1 MFPDTRL
8 RRLRRNEN
16 LRGLLR
22 ENAVTMDDLIYPIFV
37 EEGIEMPIPINSM
50 PGVVREPEATLT
62 ARVQEIADQGIKAI
76 MLFGVSRHKDA
87 NGSDTMKTDG
97 LLARMIRTAKA
108 AGTDMT
114 IFADICFCEYTDH
127 GHCGVMSGEML
138 DNDAT
143 LENLAKQSVVAAAA
157 GADLIAP
164 SGMIDGMVM
173 AIRSGLDE
181 AGFQDI
187 PIMSYSTK
195 FASSFYGPFR
205 EAAGTSLQGDRK
217 TYQMDPANGRE
228 GLRES
233 FEDMDEG
240 ADILMVKPGL
250 PYLDVIARLRDN
262 LTMPIAAYQVS
273 GEYAMIKFAGQADAI
288 DEDKVIMESL
298 IAFKRAG
305 ADLIMTYF
313 APRVAELLNQKA

>member
-1 MFPDTRL
+1 
-8 RRLRRNEN
+8 
-16 LRGLLR
+16 
-22 ENAVTMDDLIYPIFV
+22 MDDLIYPIFV
-37 EEGIEMPIPINSM
+37 EEDIEAPVPISSM
-50 PGVVREPEATLT
+50 PGISREPESMLAE
-62 ARVQEIADQGIKAI
+62 RVHELADRGIKAL
-76 MLFGVSRHKDA
+76 MLFGVSRNKDA
-87 NGSDTMKTDG
+87 QGSDTWDNNG
-97 LLARMIRTAKA
+97 LLARMIRTAKE
-108 AGTDMT
+108 AGSNMT

-127 GHCGVMSGEML
+127 GHCGVMDGDYL
-138 DNDAT
+138 NNDAT
-143 LENLAKQSVVAAAA
+143 LDNLAKQAVIAAKS
-157 GADLIAP
+157 GADIVAP

-173 AIRSGLDE
+173 AIRAGLDD
-181 AGFQDI
+181 AGYQHI

-205 EAAGTSLQGDRK
+205 EAAGSSLQGDRK

-233 FEDMDEG
+233 YEDMDEG

-262 LTMPIAAYQVS
+262 LMLPIAAYQVS
-273 GEYAMIKFAGQADAI
+273 GEYSMIKFAGQAGAI

-305 ADLIMTYF
+305 ADLIMSYF
-313 APRVAELLNQKA
+313 APRVAELLAEE